1 MLKFIS
7 LGCKVNSYES
17 NALKELFLKNGF
29 SENSKPDIIVIN
41 TCSVT
46 AVADQKSRQ
55 IIRREKRNNKDAIVV
70 VMGCY
75 SQKNSEYISKECGAD
90 IIVGTSNRNKL
101 VEFVKLFLKEKKQ
114 IIAIGNN
121 PRGFIYE
128 SFGTIAIPN
137 STRAYVKVEDG
148 CNNFC
153 SYCTIPYT
161 RGVARSRPKAE
172 VIEEITELVNHGF
185 KEIVLTGIHTAHYGL
200 DNKEC
205 SFSDLVEEICNI
217 PGLYRLRISSI
228 EESEIDAKFIE
239 LLKKYPQ
246 IADHLHMPL
255 QSGSKTV
262 LKRMCR
268 KYLVNDFIN
277 KVNMI
282 REVRPNIAI
291 TTDVIVGFPGETD
304 EEFKETYDFIKEVNF
319 AELHVFPFSAREGT
333 KAFLMPDQVKPEVKT
348 QRVATLIDLSK
359 KLQKDYIKKFEGQEL
374 EVILEAEYKAKFIG
388 RELEVILEERNKQ
401 TKKLSGFTS
410 NYIKLEADLS
420 EKFIGEI
427 VKIKVR

>member
-29 SENSKPDIIVIN
+29 DENCKPDIIVIN

-75 SQKNSEYISKECGAD
+75 SQKNSEYVAKECGAD
-90 IIVGTSNRNKL
+90 IIVGTSNRNRL
-101 VEFVKLFLKEKKQ
+101 VEFVSLFFKEKKP

-121 PRGFIYE
+121 PREFKYE

-161 RGVARSRPKAE
+161 RGIARSRPRKE
-172 VIEEITELVNHGF
+172 VIEEITTLVENGF

-228 EESEIDAKFIE
+228 EESEIDEKFIS

-246 IADHLHMPL
+246 IANHLHMPL
-255 QSGSKTV
+255 QSGSPSV

-268 KYLVNDFIN
+268 KYNVNDFIN

-282 REVRPNIAI
+282 REVRPDIAI
-291 TTDVIVGFPGETD
+291 TTDVIVGFPGETK
-304 EEFKETYDFIKEVNF
+304 EEFEETYNFIKQVNF

-333 KAFLMPDQVKPEVKT
+333 KAFSMPDQVKPEIKSE
-348 QRVATLIDLSK
+348 RVTSLIELSN
-359 KLQKDYIKKFEGQEL
+359 KLQNSYIEKFKGQ
-374 EVILEAEYKAKFIG
+374 
-388 RELEVILEERNKQ
+388 ELEVILEERNK
-401 TKKLSGFTS
+401 TTGLLSGFTS
-410 NYIKLEADLS
+410 NYIKLEADLPD
-420 EKFIGEI
+420 KYIGEI
-427 VKIKVR
+427 YKIKVR

>member
-17 NALKELFLKNGF
+17 NALKELFLINGF
-29 SENSKPDIIVIN
+29 SEQSKPDIVVIN

-46 AVADQKSRQ
+46 SVADQKSRQ
-55 IIRREKRNNKDAIVV
+55 IIRRERRANKDAVLI

-75 SQKNSEYISKECGAD
+75 SQKNAEYIAKECGAD

-101 VEFVKLFLKEKKQ
+101 VDFAKKFIKDKKQ
-114 IIAIGNN
+114 IIEVEED
-121 PRGFIYE
+121 PRKFKYE
-128 SFGTIAIPN
+128 SFGTIAIPG
-137 STRAYVKVEDG
+137 STRAYVKIEDG

-161 RGVARSRPKAE
+161 RGVARSRDKDE
-172 VIEEITELVNHGF
+172 IIEEIKTLVEHGF

-200 DNKEC
+200 DIKGC
-205 SFSDLVEEICNI
+205 SFSDLVEEISKI

-228 EESEIDAKFIE
+228 EESEIDEKFIE
-239 LLKKYPQ
+239 LLKKYPL

-255 QSGSKTV
+255 QSGSPTV

-268 KYLVNDFIN
+268 KYNVNDFIN

-282 REVRPNIAI
+282 RKVRPNIAI
-291 TTDVIVGFPGETD
+291 TTDVIVGFPGES
-304 EEFKETYDFIKEVNF
+304 EQEFLETYNFIKEVDF

-333 KAFLMPDQVKPEVKT
+333 KAAALPDQVLPQIKNE
-348 QRVATLIDLSK
+348 RVARLIDLSK
-359 KLQKDYIKKFEGQEL
+359 QLQEKYI
-374 EVILEAEYKAKFIG
+374 AKFSG
-388 RELEVILEERNKQ
+388 QELEVILEERNK
-401 TKKLSGFTS
+401 TTGLLGGFTS
-410 NYIKLEADLS
+410 NYIKLEADLPD
-420 EKFIGEI
+420 KFIGNI
-427 VKIKVR
+427 YKIKVR

>member
-17 NALKELFLKNGF
+17 NALKELFFLKGF
-29 SENSKPDIIVIN
+29 KEDSKPDIIVIN

-55 IIRREKRNNKDAIVV
+55 IIRRERRNNPDAIIC

-75 SQKNSEYISKECGAD
+75 SQKNAEYVKKECGAD
-90 IIVGTSNRNKL
+90 IIVGTSNRRKL
-101 VEFVKLFLKEKKQ
+101 VDFCVDFIIDKKQ
-114 IIAIGNN
+114 KIAIDVN
-121 PRGFIYE
+121 PREFKYE

-137 STRAYVKVEDG
+137 STRAYVKIEDG

-161 RGVARSRPKAE
+161 RGIARSRDKDE
-172 VIEEITELVNHGF
+172 VLQEISTLVENGF

-200 DNKEC
+200 DNNGC
-205 SFSDLVEEICNI
+205 SFSDLVEQICNI
-217 PGLYRLRISSI
+217 PDLYRLRISSI
-228 EESEIDAKFIE
+228 EESEIDDKFIE
-239 LLKKYPQ
+239 LLKKYPC
-246 IADHLHMPL
+246 IADHMHMPL
-255 QSGSKTV
+255 QSGSPSV
-262 LKRMCR
+262 LRRMCR
-268 KYLVNDFIN
+268 KYNVDDFIN
-277 KVNMI
+277 KVNRI

-304 EEFKETYDFIKEVNF
+304 EEFEETFNFIKKVNF

-333 KAFLMPDQVKPEVKT
+333 KAYSMPNQVQPEVKT
-348 QRVATLIDLSK
+348 ARVDKLIKLSNE
-359 KLQKDYIKKFEGQEL
+359 LQSNFISKFKGQN
-374 EVILEAEYKAKFIG
+374 
-388 RELEVILEERNKQ
+388 LEVILEERNK
-401 TKKLSGFTS
+401 TTGLLSGFTS

-420 EKFIGEI
+420 DDFIGK
-427 VKIKVR
+427 VHKIKVR

>member
-29 SENSKPDIIVIN
+29 NEYSKPDIIVIN

-75 SQKNSEYISKECGAD
+75 SQKNADYISKECGAD
-90 IIVGTSNRNKL
+90 IIVGTSNRNRI
-101 VEFVKLFLKEKKQ
+101 VEYVNLFLKEKKQ
-114 IIAIGNN
+114 IISIGNN
-121 PRGFIYE
+121 PRDFKYE
-128 SFGTIAIPN
+128 TFGTIAIPK
-137 STRAYVKVEDG
+137 STRAYVKIEDG

-161 RGVARSRPKAE
+161 RGIARSRPKTE
-172 VIEEITELVNHGF
+172 VILEITELVNHGF
-185 KEIVLTGIHTAHYGL
+185 KEIVLTGIHTAHYGI

-228 EESEIDAKFIE
+228 EESEIDTKFIS

-255 QSGSKTV
+255 QSGSPSV
-262 LKRMCR
+262 LKRMSR
-268 KYLVNDFIN
+268 KYNVNDFIN

-291 TTDVIVGFPGETD
+291 TTDVIVGFPGETE
-304 EEFKETYDFIKEVNF
+304 EEFEETYNFIKEVNF

-333 KAFLMPDQVKPEVKT
+333 KAYSMPDQVKPETKSK
-348 QRVATLIDLSK
+348 RVASLIELSN
-359 KLQKDYIKKFEGQEL
+359 KLQDSYIEKFKGQ
-374 EVILEAEYKAKFIG
+374 
-388 RELEVILEERNKQ
+388 ELEVILEERNK
-401 TKKLSGFTS
+401 TTGKLSGFTS
-410 NYIKLEADLS
+410 NYIKLEADLPD
-420 EKFIGEI
+420 KYIGEI
-427 VKIKVR
+427 YKIKVR

>member
-17 NALKELFLKNGF
+17 NALKELFLLNGF
-29 SENSKPDIIVIN
+29 EENGKYDIVVIN

-55 IIRREKRNNKDAIVV
+55 IIRRERRNNPNAILC

-75 SQKNSEYISKECGAD
+75 SQKNAEYVKNECGAD
-90 IIVGTSNRNKL
+90 IVVGTSNRDKI
-101 VEFVKLFLKEKKQ
+101 VEFVKQFIRDKKQ
-114 IIAIGNN
+114 IIAIDEDM
-121 PRGFIYE
+121 RKFKYE
-128 SFGTIAIPN
+128 SFGTVAIPK
-137 STRAYVKVEDG
+137 STRAYVKIEDG

-161 RGVARSRPKAE
+161 RGVARSRDKD
-172 VIEEITELVNHGF
+172 EIINEISTLVEHGF

-200 DNKEC
+200 DNKAC

-228 EESEIDAKFIE
+228 EESEIDDKFLE
-239 LLKKYPQ
+239 LLSKYPC
-246 IADHLHMPL
+246 IAQHLHMPL

-268 KYLVNDFIN
+268 KYNVEDYIN
-277 KVNMI
+277 KVNKI
-282 REVRPNIAI
+282 TKILPNIAI
-291 TTDVIVGFPGETD
+291 TTDVIVGFPGETE
-304 EEFKETYDFIKEVNF
+304 EEFNETYNFIKKVNF

-333 KAFLMPDQVKPEVKT
+333 KAYSMPDQVKSDVKAT
-348 QRVATLIDLSK
+348 RVEKLLKLSDELHSK
-359 KLQKDYIKKFEGQEL
+359 YVEKFKGQ
-374 EVILEAEYKAKFIG
+374 
-388 RELEVILEERNKQ
+388 ELEVILEERNK
-401 TKKLSGFTS
+401 TTGLLSGFTS
-410 NYIKLEADLS
+410 NYIKLEADLPD
-420 EKFIGEI
+420 EYIGKI
-427 VKIKVR
+427 HKIKVR